1 MAAPAMSWSANR
13 QGAVCGFFLFIT
25 VVSAALFAAGC
36 APRDLSS
43 LPPGLDARGHYISG
57 VPFVPQ
63 GADDCGPAALS
74 GVLAFHGADIP
85 LDEIR
90 SRILTPALRGTLPPD
105 MENFARTAGFST
117 DAGSG
122 TLDRLHAEV
131 RSGRPVICLLD
142 LGSGLY
148 RQPHYVVAIGF
159 DDVHRIMIMHDGAT
173 KNRLMAYDRFQKAWG
188 RAGNWMLAVHP
199 RSASSSLPAR
209 MAE

>member
-1 MAAPAMSWSANR
+1 MLIA
-13 QGAVCGFFLFIT
+13 

-57 VPFVPQ
+57 VPFVRQ

-74 GVLAFHGADIP
+74 GVLAFHGASIP
-85 LDEIR
+85 LEEIR
-90 SRILTPALRGTLPPD
+90 SRILTPALGGTLPPD
-105 MENFARTAGFST
+105 MENFARASGFST
-117 DAGSG
+117 ETASGS
-122 TLDRLHAEV
+122 LERLQAAV

-159 DDVHRIMIMHDGAT
+159 DDVHRVMIMHDGVT
-173 KNRLMAYDRFQKAWG
+173 RNRLMAYDRFQKAWS
-188 RAGNWMLAVHP
+188 RAGNWMLVAHP
-199 RSASSSLPAR
+199 PPAGSPVPAQSAG
-209 MAE
+209 